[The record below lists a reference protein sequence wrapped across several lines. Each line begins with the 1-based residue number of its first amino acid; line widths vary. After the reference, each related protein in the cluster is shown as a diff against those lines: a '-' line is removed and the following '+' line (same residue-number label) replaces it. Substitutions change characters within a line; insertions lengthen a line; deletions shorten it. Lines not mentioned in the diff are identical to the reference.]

1 MNEQPIKRTQEEW
14 DSFFLR
20 FARDVAGMSKDP
32 DRQVGAVV
40 VTPDR
45 RERTITHWIR
55 STAARVPKNA
65 TKARP

>member
-45 RERTITHWIR
+45 RQLCHPGNRVRRR
-55 STAARVPKNA
+55 S
-65 TKARP
+65 